1 MGRDKWD
8 EVIKF
13 LDTTAAKPDKVLNSL
28 KTIYGKK
35 SNTDSTY
42 QVLRGSWVMDVIFS
56 IYNKKGTTNKSKK
69 IPLTQVALNW
79 VRTED
84 YKIAYNIFHPGPE
97 NTMHEDNGMNRLKMW
112 KDIPIEKHARNCLDI
127 FRDKKHKRF
136 VTDLEENNGA
146 YPIKTIGTEYFSEDM
161 VAKDK
166 YNDTRVEL
174 PVTFI
179 EKLTHGKEFMKAYEK
194 EIKKKK

>member
-13 LDTTAAKPDKVLNSL
+13 LDTTAAKPEKVLNSL

-84 YKIAYNIFHPGPE
+84 YKIAYNTFHPGPE
-97 NTMHEDNGMNRLKMW
+97 NAQHEFSGLNKLRMY
-112 KDIPIEKHARNCLDI
+112 KDIPQEKHVRNCADI
-127 FRDKKHKRF
+127 YRDKKHKRF
-136 VTDLEENNGA
+136 ITALEENNGS
-146 YPIKTIGTEYFSEDM
+146 YPLKVINTEYYSEDM
-161 VAKDK
+161 V
-166 YNDTRVEL
+166 NVEI
-174 PVTFI
+174 PFAHI
-179 EKLTHGKEFMKAYEK
+179 EGLKHGKEFLKIHKK
-194 EIKKKK
+194 ENKKKK